1 MRATAKDKDKVGELE
16 KCLRFLGKDEI
27 ADLVVD
33 RHKDSM
39 EITSDAL
46 PK

>member
-1 MRATAKDKDKVGELE
+1 MRSTAKDKDKVGELE
-16 KCLRFLGKDEI
+16 RCLRLLGKDDI
-27 ADLVVD
+27 ADVVVD
-33 RHKDSM
+33 RHKDVM